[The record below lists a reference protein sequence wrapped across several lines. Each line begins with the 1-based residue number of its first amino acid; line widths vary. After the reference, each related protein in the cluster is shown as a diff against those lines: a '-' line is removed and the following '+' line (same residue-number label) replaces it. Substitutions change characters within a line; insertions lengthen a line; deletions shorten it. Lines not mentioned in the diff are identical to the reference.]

1 MRRARLWWALAL
13 GLGLAALLHLLAAA
27 PPLFDGLPLPE
38 APYSYCTPPA
48 GLKSSNVPP
57 RSGQSDFP
65 VQNGV
70 VAGGSVQT
78 QDAAPQV
85 VLFIGVDELKVSPG
99 GTSVRVR
106 VDPVC
111 VDPPPPPP
119 GAQIVGNVYRLS
131 AVEEPSGREATVN
144 AAFHLTMRYPPGPFK
159 ELQLYD
165 GTAWHPLETALAPAG
180 NPYAGAT
187 LASLGELAAT
197 AAPGGESVLAVA
209 ARYLV
214 SFGILALVILFG
226 IIALVQE
233 IHRRRR
239 RQ

>member
-1 MRRARLWWALAL
+1 MRRGRLWGALAL
-13 GLGLAALLHLLAAA
+13 GLGLAALLHLPGAA

-38 APYSYCTPPA
+38 GPYSYCNPPA
-48 GLKSSNVPP
+48 SLKSSNVPP
-57 RSGQSDFP
+57 QSGQADFP
-65 VQNGV
+65 VQNGA

-78 QDAAPQV
+78 DDAAPQV

-99 GTSVRVR
+99 STSARVR

-111 VDPPPPPP
+111 LEPPPPPP
-119 GAQIVGNVYRLS
+119 GAQIRGNVYRLS
-131 AVEEPSGREATVN
+131 AVDEPGGQPATVG

-165 GTAWHPLETALAPAG
+165 GTAWHPLTTTLVPAG

-187 LASLGELAAT
+187 LGSMGELAAT
-197 AAPGGESVLAVA
+197 AAPGGESGLAVVS
-209 ARYLV
+209 RYLA
-214 SFGILALVILFG
+214 SFGILGLVILFG